1 VTLPRSVPYVRP
13 WQPIVDA
20 LAPLAAATD
29 ATLAGGWVANL
40 ATPAL
45 IVAPLHREPA
55 TRGCAVAWTVALQ
68 VIGNVASDDDDVL
81 HALVADSIAAL
92 PGGVL
97 VGGTDYVE
105 DTRAG
110 ATYRVATTELTIT
123 EG

>member
-1 VTLPRSVPYVRP
+1 MTYARP

-20 LAPLAAATD
+20 LVPVAIAYD

-45 IVAPLHREPA
+45 IVAPTHREPA

-68 VIGNVASDDDDVL
+68 AIVNVASDDDDTL
-81 HALVADSIAAL
+81 HALVADALAAL
-92 PGGVL
+92 PGGVT
-97 VGGTDYVE
+97 VGGTDYAE
-105 DTRAG
+105 DSRAG
-110 ATYRVATTELTIT
+110 ATYRIATTETTIT